1 MRQKKNNQII
11 LITAFVAFLVIFG
24 VLHIILPQETIS
36 LDEGRRLKTFPKLTY
51 KDAVTGKQAEK
62 IEAWYND
69 QFPFRN
75 SLITIGKSMRAS
87 LFPNLNPGGLALYQI
102 NRDLMPDDPGDDDPD
117 TPPAPIETSPPNQVV
132 DPTGL
137 SDPSGETGTS
147 ESTTPTTTKQE
158 DPPIPTLPK
167 ENPVEKGGLVVM
179 GTRVM
184 ERFYGDE
191 KLLKNYAN
199 RLNTVKTTWGANLNM
214 YSMLI
219 PTAIEIYAPEEYHS
233 GYCSQQACLDIFW
246 NALNPG
252 IGKVDS
258 LDKLLRHRDEYIYYR
273 TDHHW
278 TGRGA
283 YYAYVAFCEEAGW
296 APVPLS
302 DMEHYQIEGT
312 FLGSLWRAT
321 NETALKDNPDTTE
334 GWRPKVESYTATA
347 WDNPE
352 MTVNYQII
360 LNDERCTGVNSYL
373 NYSGGDRALLKIVT
387 SNSSGR
393 KLLVTKDSFG
403 NALVPY
409 FANHY
414 DEIYVIDPRY
424 YVRPLKQLV
433 EENGITDYVA
443 VNYMFAISNPTWLG
457 GFDKII
463 K

>member
-102 NRDLMPDDPGDDDPD
+102 NRDLMPDDPGNDDPD
-117 TPPAPIETSPPNQVV
+117 TPPTQSETSPPDPV
-132 DPTGL
+132 DPTDHSG
-137 SDPSGETGTS
+137 PSEKTQPS

-179 GTRVM
+179 GTRAM

-233 GYCSQQACLDIFW
+233 GYCSQQACLEIFW
-246 NALNPG
+246 KALNPG

-258 LDKLLRHRDEYIYYR
+258 LNKLLRHRDEYIYYR

-296 APVPLS
+296 TAVPLS
-302 DMEHYQIEGT
+302 DMEHYQLEGT

-321 NETALKDNPDTTE
+321 NETALKNNPDTTE
-334 GWRPKVESYTATA
+334 GWRPLVESYTATA

-352 MTVNYQII
+352 MTITYPIL

>member
-11 LITAFVAFLVIFG
+11 LIIAFVAFLVIFG
-24 VLHIILPQETIS
+24 VLHILFPQETIS
-36 LDEGRRLKTFPKLTY
+36 LDEGRRLAKFPKLTY
-51 KDAVTGKQAEK
+51 KDAVTGKQAEN
-62 IEAWYND
+62 IEAWYSD

-75 SLITIGKSMRAS
+75 SFITIGKTMRTS
-87 LFPNLNPGGLALYQI
+87 LYPNLNPGGIALYQI
-102 NRDLMPDDPGDDDPD
+102 KRDLMAEDLGDTDPD
-117 TPPAPIETSPPNQVV
+117 TPPAPDVTFPSDPVAPV
-132 DPTGL
+132 DPSDGTQP
-137 SDPSGETGTS
+137 SDPSP
-147 ESTTPTTTKQE
+147 PTTTKPE
-158 DPPIPTLPK
+158 EPPIPTLPK
-167 ENPVEKGGLVVM
+167 EKAVEKGGLVVM
-179 GTRVM
+179 GTRAM

-199 RLNTVKTTWGANLNM
+199 RLNTIKTTWGANLNM
-214 YSMLI
+214 YSLLA

-233 GYCSQQACLDIFW
+233 GYCSQQACLEIFW
-246 NALNPG
+246 RALNPD
-252 IGKVDS
+252 IGKVNA

-296 APVPLS
+296 TPVPLS
-302 DMEHYQIEGT
+302 DMEHYQLEGT
-312 FLGSLWRAT
+312 YLGSLWRAT
-321 NETALKDNPDTTE
+321 NEPLLKDNPDTTE
-334 GWRPKVESYTATA
+334 GWRPAVESYTATA

-352 MTVNYQII
+352 MTVTYPII

-373 NYSGGDRALLKIVT
+373 NYSGGDRALLKIAT

-414 DEIYVIDPRY
+414 DEVYIIDPRY

-433 EENGITDYVA
+433 EENGITDYLA
-443 VNYMFAISNPTWLG
+443 ANYMFATSNPTWLG